1 MAVKSRRSYKG
12 AAVSN
17 TLGSQLLVGGTTI
30 SLAATM
36 SGWPTSSEPFFCVI
50 DPGTAKEEKVCVV
63 YATTTT
69 LTVVDPA
76 DFTSPWGASA
86 NGRGVDNTTA
96 YQHEAGAVI
105 YPCITARD
113 IDEANEL
120 VSKYGAQGSVVY
132 QGASTFTELAVGT
145 AGQVLKV
152 NSGATAPEWGQVATA
167 GIADSAVTSAKIA
180 DGTIVDA
187 DVNASAAIALS
198 KLATGALPT
207 AITVASANIVDGTIA
222 TADLADG
229 SVTSAK
235 IADGTIVTADIADS
249 AVTSAKIADG
259 TIVNADIN
267 ASAAIAH
274 TKLANITA
282 GSVLMGNAS
291 NAPTATALSG
301 DVTVDSSGVTA
312 IGSGVIVNADINASA
327 AIALSKL
334 ATGALPTAITVASAN
349 IVDGTIA
356 TGDIADG
363 AVTSAKIA
371 DGTIAT
377 GDIADGAVTMAKTVI
392 KSGSTVVTLSSGVGD
407 VPHGMGTT
415 PSTAVVTN
423 GDHNA
428 GPGVGFNIIQITSTN
443 IQVKAIGSTSNATVR
458 VNWIAIP

>member
-76 DFTSPWGASA
+76 DYTSPWGASA

-152 NSGATAPEWGQVATA
+152 NSGATAPEWGQVPTA

-180 DGTIVDA
+180 DATIVA
-187 DVNASAAIALS
+187 
-198 KLATGALPT
+198 
-207 AITVASANIVDGTIA
+207 
-222 TADLADG
+222 
-229 SVTSAK
+229 
-235 IADGTIVTADIADS
+235 
-249 AVTSAKIADG
+249 
-259 TIVNADIN
+259 
-267 ASAAIAH
+267 
-274 TKLANITA
+274 
-282 GSVLMGNAS
+282 
-291 NAPTATALSG
+291 
-301 DVTVDSSGVTA
+301 
-312 IGSGVIVNADINASA
+312 
-327 AIALSKL
+327 
-334 ATGALPTAITVASAN
+334 
-349 IVDGTIA
+349 
-356 TGDIADG
+356 GDIASATLKLLCPVGSISPYAG
-363 AVTSAKIA
+363 ASAPTGWLLC
-371 DGTIAT
+371 DGTAI
-377 GDIADGAVTMAKTVI
+377 
-392 KSGSTVVTLSSGVGD
+392 SGSYTELIALVGANTPDMRGRFLYGKTAAGTGSTLLGTGGSTTIAEANLPSHAHTLASHTHTIDHNHTASGSHSHTITITDPTHRHGYLRPTEGTHNVVNAADASLSFMDSYTIANTDYASTGITASASSSTVDLDNFTGTSGG
-407 VPHGMGTT
+407 
-415 PSTAVVTN
+415 PSTANT
-423 GDHNA
+423 
-428 GPGVGFNIIQITSTN
+428 
-443 IQVKAIGSTSNATVR
+443 GSTGSGSAYLQPFTSVTY
-458 VNWIAIP
+458 IIKHDY

>member
-180 DGTIVDA
+180 DGTIATDDLADGAVTSAKIADGTIVDA
-187 DVNASAAIALS
+187 DVSASAAIALS

-207 AITVASANIVDGTIA
+207 SITVASANIVDGTI
-222 TADLADG
+222 TASDTNFGGAWTAFTPTC
-229 SVTSAK
+229 SNT
-235 IADGTIVTADIADS
+235 TVTASDCRYQVIG
-249 AVTSAKIADG
+249 K
-259 TIVNADIN
+259 
-267 ASAAIAH
+267 
-274 TKLANITA
+274 TA
-282 GSVLMGNAS
+282 FVSIMLQTTG
-291 NAPTATALSG
+291 TATASYQTLGSLPAAITPRGWSG
-301 DVTVDSSGVTA
+301 FNDWKI
-312 IGSGVIVNADINASA
+312 IGSGSFGTVN
-327 AIALSKL
+327 LGFWFVKR
-334 ATGALPTAITVASAN
+334 
-349 IVDGTIA
+349 DGTLEFRA
-356 TGDIADG
+356 GYAPGSPSFYVAFTTTQ
-363 AVTSAKIA
+363 VL
-371 DGTIAT
+371 GTIHLT
-377 GDIADGAVTMAKTVI
+377 GNLVYEIA
-392 KSGSTVVTLSSGVGD
+392 
-407 VPHGMGTT
+407 
-415 PSTAVVTN
+415 
-423 GDHNA
+423 
-428 GPGVGFNIIQITSTN
+428 
-443 IQVKAIGSTSNATVR
+443 
-458 VNWIAIP
+458 

>member
-180 DGTIVDA
+180 DATIVAGDI
-187 DVNASAAIALS
+187 ASATLKLLCPVGSISPYAGASAPTGWLLCDGTAISGSYTELIALVGANTPDMRGRFLYG
-198 KLATGALPT
+198 KTAAGTGSTLLGT
-207 AITVASANIVDGTIA
+207 GGSTTIA
-222 TADLADG
+222 EANLPSHAHTLASHTHTINHDHEAGG
-229 SVTSAK
+229 SHSHTITISDPGHVHNYDEFSAFSNL
-235 IADGTIVTADIADS
+235 VVNPADS
-249 AVTSAKIADG
+249 ALSTGQMPLSQATTRETTGI
-259 TIVNADIN
+259 
-267 ASAAIAH
+267 
-274 TKLANITA
+274 
-282 GSVLMGNAS
+282 
-291 NAPTATALSG
+291 TATASSSNVDLGNFTGNSG
-301 DVTVDSSGVTA
+301 G
-312 IGSGVIVNADINASA
+312 
-327 AIALSKL
+327 
-334 ATGALPTAITVASAN
+334 
-349 IVDGTIA
+349 
-356 TGDIADG
+356 
-363 AVTSAKIA
+363 
-371 DGTIAT
+371 
-377 GDIADGAVTMAKTVI
+377 
-392 KSGSTVVTLSSGVGD
+392 
-407 VPHGMGTT
+407 
-415 PSTAVVTN
+415 PSTANT
-423 GDHNA
+423 
-428 GPGVGFNIIQITSTN
+428 
-443 IQVKAIGSTSNATVR
+443 GSTGSGTAYLQPFT
-458 VNWIAIP
+458 AINYIIKHDY

>member
-76 DFTSPWGASA
+76 DYTSPWGASA

-167 GIADSAVTSAKIA
+167 GIADSAVTLA
-180 DGTIVDA
+180 
-187 DVNASAAIALS
+187 
-198 KLATGALPT
+198 KLAAVVQAGLNPAGAIQAYGGSSAPTGYLLCDGSAVSRSTYADLFT
-207 AITVASANIVDGTIA
+207 AIGTTYGAGDGSTTFNIPNLKGRVPVGRDSAQTEFDVLGETGGAKTHTLTTAEIAAHQHNISAYTHTVNQSNALGTHDHTFSGTVASAGDHSHSITITDPGHSHTIDLLSREKASGSTFNMNPVSFVANETQSTRSA
-222 TADLADG
+222 TTG
-229 SVTSAK
+229 
-235 IADGTIVTADIADS
+235 
-249 AVTSAKIADG
+249 
-259 TIVNADIN
+259 
-267 ASAAIAH
+267 
-274 TKLANITA
+274 ITA
-282 GSVLMGNAS
+282 SS
-291 NAPTATALSG
+291 NT
-301 DVTVDSSGVTA
+301 
-312 IGSGVIVNADINASA
+312 
-327 AIALSKL
+327 
-334 ATGALPTAITVASAN
+334 TGAHQHTFSGTTAASAN
-349 IVDGTIA
+349 LAHGHSVSVDNHAAKLSDAAGGGGAHNNLQPYIVVNYI
-356 TGDIADG
+356 
-363 AVTSAKIA
+363 
-371 DGTIAT
+371 
-377 GDIADGAVTMAKTVI
+377 I
-392 KSGSTVVTLSSGVGD
+392 K
-407 VPHGMGTT
+407 H
-415 PSTAVVTN
+415 
-423 GDHNA
+423 
-428 GPGVGFNIIQITSTN
+428 
-443 IQVKAIGSTSNATVR
+443 
-458 VNWIAIP
+458 